1 MHLLNQGILGI
12 GILFL
17 LAGLVIVKRLATGTI
32 LDKPE
37 GALPVRLGNL
47 FNLFFLLVVNPLAAI
62 LLITHR
68 LTAIGPAHPAVA
80 AIRLLQAL
88 EIVGVAS
95 YLAGFF
101 LMAWALIALGR
112 SYQPGGSAPR
122 VKDELVA
129 DGPYRLIRHPMYAAA
144 LAISMG
150 LACLTRSPLFLAVFF
165 IYLALILPLIALEEK
180 GLRTAYGESYAAYRQ
195 NIKRLVP
202 FLY

>member
-17 LAGLVIVKRLATGTI
+17 LAGLVIVKRIATGSI

-37 GALPVRLGNL
+37 GALPVKLGNL

-62 LLITHR
+62 LLMTHR
-68 LTAIGPAHPAVA
+68 LTAIGPAHPTVA
-80 AIRLLQAL
+80 AIRLPQTL

-95 YLAGFF
+95 YLAGFV

-112 SYQPGGSAPR
+112 GYQPGGSAPR
-122 VKDELVA
+122 AKDELVA
-129 DGPYRLIRHPMYAAA
+129 DGPYRLVRHPMYAAA
-144 LAISMG
+144 LAISLG

-165 IYLALILPLIALEEK
+165 IYLALILFLIALEEK
-180 GLRTAYGESYAAYRQ
+180 GLREAYGGSYAAYRQ
-195 NIKRLVP
+195 NVKRLVP